1 MGDPLAAQLAA
12 LADEVRA
19 AALPDVCK
27 HSVVWCLDQ
36 LPPLYANFR
45 QTSESRHGAE
55 ITRLLEGMLKALV
68 ASQRV
73 APDAKQLGAGIVDR
87 LQRLH
92 EEFGLPGLHLRPSL
106 SDAVRD
112 RPVNRSTKSKGRP
125 KAGRRA
131 TRKEVQVLPRQIEGD
146 WTSKAGAVAPKK
158 TLHAREKE
166 LRSLLTTAAGRAEL
180 QELASQYQSAT
191 GRPRPAGTSA
201 ITYIVV
207 HEREN
212 GLIGN

>member
-1 MGDPLAAQLAA
+1 MGDTLTAQLAA

-19 AALPDVCK
+19 GALPDVCK
-27 HSVVWCLDQ
+27 HRVVWCLDQ
-36 LPPLYANFR
+36 LPPLYANLR

-55 ITRLLEGMLKALV
+55 ITRLVEGMLKALV

-92 EEFGLPGLHLRPSL
+92 EEFGLPGLNLSPSVY
-106 SDAVRD
+106 DAIHD
-112 RPVNRSTKSKGRP
+112 RPANRPLKSKGRL
-125 KAGRRA
+125 KAERRA
-131 TRKEVQVLPRQIEGD
+131 TRDEAKVLPRQTEGA
-146 WTSKAGAVAPKK
+146 WHSKAGAVAPKK

-166 LRSLLTTAAGRAEL
+166 LRSLLSTAAGRAEL
-180 QELASQYQSAT
+180 EELASQYQSAT

-212 GLIGN
+212 GLISN

>member
-1 MGDPLAAQLAA
+1 MGETLAAQLAA

-19 AALPDVCK
+19 GALPEVCK

-36 LPPLYANFR
+36 LPSLYANFR
-45 QTSESRHGAE
+45 QTSESRDGDQ
-55 ITRLLEGMLKALV
+55 ITRLVEGLLKELA

-73 APDAKQLGAGIVDR
+73 APEAKPLGAGIMDR

-92 EEFGLPGLHLRPSL
+92 EEFGIPGLNLRPSL
-106 SDAVRD
+106 YQAFHD
-112 RPVNRSTKSKGRP
+112 RPVNRLKISKGRP
-125 KAGRRA
+125 KAERQPSRE
-131 TRKEVQVLPRQIEGD
+131 EVKASPRQLEGVL
-146 WTSKAGAVAPKK
+146 TSTAGTATPKK

-166 LRSLLTTAAGRAEL
+166 LQSLLATPAGRAEL

-191 GRPRPAGTSA
+191 GKPRPAGTSA

-212 GLIGN
+212 GLISN